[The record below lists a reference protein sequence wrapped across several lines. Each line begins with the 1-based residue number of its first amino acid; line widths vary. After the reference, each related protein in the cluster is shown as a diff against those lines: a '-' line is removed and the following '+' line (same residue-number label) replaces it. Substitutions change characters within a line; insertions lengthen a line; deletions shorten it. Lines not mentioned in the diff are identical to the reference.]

1 MINLK
6 VYRIKRIIAILLL
19 IMTLVLL
26 ISGFGIT
33 HYNII
38 GPLTL
43 GILDKPLSYRIHTMT
58 WGIFVILFILH
69 VYFPFSKKK

>member
-1 MINLK
+1 MKI
-6 VYRIKRIIAILLL
+6 YRVKKIIATMLL
-19 IMTLVLL
+19 IMTVVLL

-38 GPLTL
+38 ESLTF

-58 WGIFVILFILH
+58 WGIFLILFILH
-69 VYFPFSKKK
+69 VYFPFMKKK